1 MKWAQNVAL
10 LVAIGCGVLGL
21 LTATGCPVLPAG
33 DPGAAPWLHLLVI
46 LVGAVAG
53 LSFST
58 RAREIDGERWR
69 VVEDATITSGERE
82 YAHREA
88 EREKKSAGVV
98 FLMAP
103 LTLGFWLAAHFFE
116 RRVAATDVLS
126 LTPLVGFLIGL
137 GVAKAARR
145 GAPAPGPPR

>member
-10 LVAIGCGVLGL
+10 IVAIGCGVLGL
-21 LTATGCPVLPAG
+21 TTATGCTVLPEG
-33 DPGAAPWLHLLVI
+33 DPGAAPWLHLGVI
-46 LVGAVAG
+46 AAGAIAG
-53 LSFST
+53 LCFSF
-58 RAREIDGERWR
+58 RARGIDAERWR

-137 GVAKAARR
+137 GVAKAAGR
-145 GAPAPGPPR
+145 GVPAPGPPR